1 MKKMKLAPIFHHH
14 TVLQANKPI
23 RIYGTGS
30 GHAKITFDG
39 ETHQTVSTGDF
50 WCLTFSPRPYG
61 GPYELSVTLDGVTSV
76 YTDLFVGEVLLLAGQ
91 SNMGYKLHKTNFPQ
105 ERYEENPR
113 LRYFAAERFASEDR
127 FSPADGWVFC
137 TKENAAFFSALGYH
151 LGMLLSNEKKI
162 AVGLLACYLGSSKI
176 ESWIPKEIALREEFY
191 LPPEEKLDAPYAGEI
206 RDHNTPGKLYG
217 IRQQSL
223 VPFSIGRVI
232 WYQGES
238 NTGRGEPKIY
248 TQLLTELIT
257 RWRKDFMDDSLPFT
271 VVQIA
276 DLDTRQDD
284 GWRGIQAAQE
294 QIVELLSHVTVI
306 RSADVC
312 EKNDIHPPTKTL
324 LANRIFESI
333 Q

>member
-1 MKKMKLAPIFHHH
+1 MKLAPIFNHH

-23 RIYGTGS
+23 RIYGSGK
-30 GHAKITFDG
+30 GHAKVSFDG
-39 ETHQTVSTGDF
+39 ETHEILSTGDL
-50 WCLTFSPRPYG
+50 WCLIFSPRPYG

-76 YTDLFVGEVLLLAGQ
+76 YTDLFVGEVLLLSGQ
-91 SNMGYKLHKTNFPQ
+91 SNMGYKLYKTPFPT
-105 ERYEENPR
+105 ECYEENPR

-137 TKENAAFFSALGYH
+137 TKETAAFFSAIGYH

-176 ESWIPKEIALREEFY
+176 ESWLPREIALREEFY
-191 LPPEEKLDAPYAGEI
+191 LPPEEKLDAPYAGKI

-238 NTGRGEPKIY
+238 NTGRGEPRIY
-248 TQLLTELIT
+248 TRLLEALIT
-257 RWRKDFMDDSLPFT
+257 RWRKDFMDDDLPFT
-271 VVQIA
+271 VIQIA
-276 DLDTRQDD
+276 DWDARDD
-284 GWRGIQAAQE
+284 DAWHGIQAAQE
-294 QIVELLSHVTVI
+294 KIVEILPHVTLI

-312 EKNDIHPPTKTL
+312 EKNDVHPPTKTL
-324 LANRIFESI
+324 LAERIWKSLTK
-333 Q
+333 